1 MSAADEVTIT
11 KGKLRAFMFENYVKG
26 RQDEQDRIIKLLETA
41 EQNWFEEQGQPAASY
56 LLGELIAVIKNP
68 NPENLE

>member
-1 MSAADEVTIT
+1 MY
-11 KGKLRAFMFENYVKG
+11 ENYAKG

-41 EQNWFEEQGQPAASY
+41 EKNWFEEQGQPVASY
-56 LLGELIAVIKNP
+56 LLGELIDSIKNP